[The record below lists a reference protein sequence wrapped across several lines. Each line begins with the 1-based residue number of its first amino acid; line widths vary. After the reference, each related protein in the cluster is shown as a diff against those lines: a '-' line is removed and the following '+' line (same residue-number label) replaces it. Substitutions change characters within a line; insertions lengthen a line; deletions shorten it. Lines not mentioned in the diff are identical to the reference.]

1 MQLNDDFNRFIEGNF
16 ELVGVCANR
25 TIVFV
30 ALNFEFPKMGLVY
43 EMKIHGGTS
52 FENDIATEMLKP
64 SSDKRMN
71 WYTEEFQI
79 KSISSSGD
87 ENAVMLRTDNTN
99 MGCVYFKIKNEWRR
113 CPVTSL
119 GREQNILEITCDQN
133 HCTAV
138 TDTRQMFMCEWP
150 TTGVSPLWQ
159 PKGNKSHLRTD
170 VDFNNWYKTVGTPMS
185 SNFGMTGTF
194 GNPYLLN
201 MNTDGEYL
209 ELVKNFHNEKLE
221 RHIAENKELAQR
233 RKNEY
238 KNMQLQKNENMKTIQ
253 NLEEQI
259 ENHQAQAEHHERT
272 VSNAHSE
279 LQAAEEQ
286 LKQAQMLRDSLHQKH
301 QNAIAS
307 HEQHKHEL
315 KALEH
320 TINSEQ
326 RKMMNIHDVDSPTF
340 SKSTLSTSDG
350 GTNKSIIAS
359 NARERHSSQSR
370 RVSNTTSQSNNRGQG
385 RLLGFFSK
393 PKATKAE
400 TQLDLK
406 DIAHFSASRERRCTY
421 I

>member
-1 MQLNDDFNRFIEGNF
+1 MAEVRCGSFSIIDNRVCFTPAKNDTSDACKRFERATMQLNDDFNRFIEGNF

-87 ENAVMLRTDNTN
+87 ENAVMLRTDNKN

-119 GREQNILEITCDQN
+119 GREQNILEIRCDQN
-133 HCTAV
+133 HCTAL
-138 TDTRQMFMCEWP
+138 TNTGQMFMCEWP

-159 PKGNKSHLRTD
+159 LKGNKSHLRTD

-201 MNTDGEYL
+201 MNTDGEYRDKMEKVLQDQLDQLNSRHESTIKSHQKALKKAQTAHVVDTLKTKKDGKKHLQEVEAL
-209 ELVKNFHNEKLE
+209 ETELETRQAHHSENMRKFEEAAQKLRE
-221 RHIAENKELAQR
+221 AEAAHRELAHQV
-233 RKNEY
+233 
-238 KNMQLQKNENMKTIQ
+238 KTHTEHMNNIKAR
-253 NLEEQI
+253 LEEKHASI
-259 ENHQAQAEHHERT
+259 TGGSR
-272 VSNAHSE
+272 VSRETKRDDSSPVHSMSVG
-279 LQAAEEQ
+279 AT
-286 LKQAQMLRDSLHQKH
+286 
-301 QNAIAS
+301 N
-307 HEQHKHEL
+307 
-315 KALEH
+315 
-320 TINSEQ
+320 
-326 RKMMNIHDVDSPTF
+326 
-340 SKSTLSTSDG
+340 
-350 GTNKSIIAS
+350 GTNPRDGIQKRSIMGAL
-359 NARERHSSQSR
+359 
-370 RVSNTTSQSNNRGQG
+370 TG
-385 RLLGFFSK
+385 RWTRK
-393 PKATKAE
+393 V
-400 TQLDLK
+400 
-406 DIAHFSASRERRCTY
+406 
-421 I
+421 